1 VEVRCGR
8 IDGAG
13 TSMMRWERNERTL
26 WRAGADGSL
35 VVLSPTDEQPHVVHG
50 SGAALWRAL
59 AEPRTTAELAA
70 ELASAFG
77 VEPDVIAR
85 DIEPVLAALV
95 EHGAARRVP

>member
-13 TSMMRWERNERTL
+13 TSMMRWQRNERTL
-26 WRAGADGSL
+26 WRAGPNGSL
-35 VVLSPTDEQPHVVHG
+35 VVLSPADQQPYVVHG

-59 AEPRTTAELAA
+59 AEPRTTAEVAA
-70 ELASAFG
+70 DLASAFG
-77 VEPDVIAR
+77 VELNVIVR

-95 EHGAARRVP
+95 EHDAVQRVP